1 MSDEELTEVPN
12 DRLPLIIDDKT
23 SNLRIKRC
31 KKTNYQL
38 NELMTDYQ
46 QQLMYEEAFFRLD
59 SSRLRAIFTR
69 HTLTTILINAEEY
82 Y

>member
-12 DRLPLIIDDKT
+12 DRLPLITDDKT

-31 KKTNYQL
+31 KKMNYQL

-46 QQLMYEEAFFRLD
+46 QQLMYEEAFF
-59 SSRLRAIFTR
+59 
-69 HTLTTILINAEEY
+69 
-82 Y
+82 

>member
-12 DRLPLIIDDKT
+12 DRLPLITDDKT

-31 KKTNYQL
+31 KKMNYQL